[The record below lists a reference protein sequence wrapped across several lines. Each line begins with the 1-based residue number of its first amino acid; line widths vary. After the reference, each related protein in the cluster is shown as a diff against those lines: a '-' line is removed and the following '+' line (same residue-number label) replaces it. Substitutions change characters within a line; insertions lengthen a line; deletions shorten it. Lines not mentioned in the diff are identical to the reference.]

1 MFILGSAFLGLGM
14 AFAQES
20 VTLSDLIISEYVE
33 GSSYNKAIEIYNGT
47 GADVDLSAY
56 TLQTQRNGSGEYG
69 SALALEGTLANGLTY
84 VIVNSECTNSDLT
97 DAADL
102 LTGSQA
108 MNFNGNDPVALF
120 KGETKIDEVGVF
132 GSAENWGAEVTLRR
146 IYGTGPS
153 ATYNAEEWTEADRD
167 DFSDVGSY
175 GADIEAPSIRMVT
188 GEASDPNT
196 IMAHFTETLD
206 SLSAITVSNYT
217 LDNGATI
224 DSAIYQ
230 SGWEY
235 VVLKT
240 SALTAGTEYTLT
252 INGVTDAAGNA
263 IDIANGSIKTVDV
276 EYGISNSPT
285 VAPTSWSTNSPQWQ
299 AGKYIWQRTKT
310 TTPEGVSS
318 YSKAVCIQGAKG
330 QDGINGTNGKDGVNG
345 TSSYFHVAY
354 ANSADGSK
362 DFSTTVSANKQYIG
376 TYVDNTPNDSD
387 DHNKYSWTLIKGLD
401 GKNGI
406 DGKNGVDGKTY
417 YFDGERYWRA
427 CVFVEGSVTLD
438 AVTPESSYLVGLKFG
453 EFEAMLSDLPCHL
466 EETIPDFHN
475 MEFRMKQLRD
485 AVEADV
491 AGRMDKVRELVA
503 EIEKDAY
510 EMCCAERY
518 YREGKLPKRI
528 CHCDTKVSNM
538 LFDKE
543 GNVLCII
550 DLDTV
555 MSSFVFSDFGDFL
568 RSAANTG
575 QEDDK
580 NLDNVKFNFEIFKS
594 FAKGYIESAK
604 CFLTPLEIE
613 LLPYAV
619 TLFPY
624 MQAVRFLTDYING
637 DTYYQIKYPEHN
649 YVRTLA
655 QYKLYKETVAA
666 IDDMRE
672 YIKTLI

>member
-1 MFILGSAFLGLGM
+1 MERINQNPIGIMKKTMFILGSAFLCLGM

-206 SLSAITVSNYT
+206 SLSAVTVSNYT

-263 IDIANGSIKTVDV
+263 MENETYTFTFGYIDVENLAALNALRDSYVEGQAYRITNPVVVTAVIGSFGSGQSTTNVWVQDQGCETTVGHSMMLYRIEENASNLQVGSVINNLVGQLTVYNDLIEMTYIDEASMEITGETADVVVTTVTIAELLGENAQSYQNALVRINGVMFADEGTFETNTSYNISDGSNTMVFRTNREGSYLGMDIPAETVDV
-276 EYGISNSPT
+276 IGYIGWYGGQCQISPRMREDIGAQSANEGMAALEISLFPNPT
-285 VAPTSWSTNSPQWQ
+285 DGDLN
-299 AGKYIWQRTKT
+299 IRL
-310 TTPEGVSS
+310 
-318 YSKAVCIQGAKG
+318 
-330 QDGINGTNGKDGVNG
+330 QDGGRFDVN
-345 TSSYFHVAY
+345 V
-354 ANSADGSK
+354 
-362 DFSTTVSANKQYIG
+362 
-376 TYVDNTPNDSD
+376 
-387 DHNKYSWTLIKGLD
+387 
-401 GKNGI
+401 
-406 DGKNGVDGKTY
+406 
-417 YFDGERYWRA
+417 
-427 CVFVEGSVTLD
+427 
-438 AVTPESSYLVGLKFG
+438 
-453 EFEAMLSDLPCHL
+453 
-466 EETIPDFHN
+466 
-475 MEFRMKQLRD
+475 
-485 AVEADV
+485 
-491 AGRMDKVRELVA
+491 
-503 EIEKDAY
+503 
-510 EMCCAERY
+510 
-518 YREGKLPKRI
+518 
-528 CHCDTKVSNM
+528 
-538 LFDKE
+538 
-543 GNVLCII
+543 
-550 DLDTV
+550 
-555 MSSFVFSDFGDFL
+555 
-568 RSAANTG
+568 
-575 QEDDK
+575 
-580 NLDNVKFNFEIFKS
+580 
-594 FAKGYIESAK
+594 
-604 CFLTPLEIE
+604 
-613 LLPYAV
+613 YAV
-619 TLFPY
+619 TGGQVLSRKGLESGSTIDFSSLAKGVY
-624 MQAVRFLTDYING
+624 VVEVKAAQGVSRSKVVVR
-637 DTYYQIKYPEHN
+637 
-649 YVRTLA
+649 
-655 QYKLYKETVAA
+655 
-666 IDDMRE
+666 
-672 YIKTLI
+672 

>member
-1 MFILGSAFLGLGM
+1 MERINQNPIGIMKKTMFILGSAFLGLGM

-263 IDIANGSIKTVDV
+263 MENATYTFTFGYIDVENLAALNALRDSYAEGQAYRITNPVVVTAVIGKFGSGQNTTNVWVQDQGCETTVGHSMMLYRIEENAANLEVGSVINNLIGQLTVYNDLVEMQYIDEASMEITGETADVVVTTVTISELKGENALNYQNALVRINDVVFAETGTFEQNTSYNISDGNATMVFRTNREGSYLGEEIPSDAVDV
-276 EYGISNSPT
+276 IGYIGWYNGQCQILPRMREDIGATAANEPASRIEVAVYPNPTDGELNVRTDGRFDLNVYSISGSLILAQEGLNGEARIDLSGLSKG
-285 VAPTSWSTNSPQWQ
+285 V
-299 AGKYIWQRTKT
+299 YVLEVKT
-310 TTPEGVSS
+310 TEGT
-318 YSKAVCIQGAKG
+318 AV
-330 QDGINGTNGKDGVNG
+330 
-345 TSSYFHVAY
+345 
-354 ANSADGSK
+354 
-362 DFSTTVSANKQYIG
+362 NK
-376 TYVDNTPNDSD
+376 V
-387 DHNKYSWTLIKGLD
+387 
-401 GKNGI
+401 
-406 DGKNGVDGKTY
+406 V
-417 YFDGERYWRA
+417 
-427 CVFVEGSVTLD
+427 
-438 AVTPESSYLVGLKFG
+438 
-453 EFEAMLSDLPCHL
+453 
-466 EETIPDFHN
+466 
-475 MEFRMKQLRD
+475 
-485 AVEADV
+485 
-491 AGRMDKVRELVA
+491 VR
-503 EIEKDAY
+503 
-510 EMCCAERY
+510 
-518 YREGKLPKRI
+518 
-528 CHCDTKVSNM
+528 
-538 LFDKE
+538 
-543 GNVLCII
+543 
-550 DLDTV
+550 
-555 MSSFVFSDFGDFL
+555 
-568 RSAANTG
+568 
-575 QEDDK
+575 
-580 NLDNVKFNFEIFKS
+580 
-594 FAKGYIESAK
+594 
-604 CFLTPLEIE
+604 
-613 LLPYAV
+613 
-619 TLFPY
+619 
-624 MQAVRFLTDYING
+624 
-637 DTYYQIKYPEHN
+637 
-649 YVRTLA
+649 
-655 QYKLYKETVAA
+655 
-666 IDDMRE
+666 
-672 YIKTLI
+672 